1 VHILA
6 LDTSTSLAGLALVSD
21 GRILAESVFTCDRT
35 LSARLLPE
43 IGRLLGLAGLGHGDL
58 NLLAAAIGPGS
69 FTGVRCGVATVQGL
83 ALATATPCVGFSTL
97 ALLAMDFPLA
107 SLPVCAL
114 LDARKGEVYAGLYDC
129 SSPLPLPC
137 IAEHVTP
144 PDRLLDRLAA
154 DTGTPVIFTGDGALR
169 YRDLIIARLGARALF
184 PPLSHTSGRP
194 ANGALLALDA
204 FQRGLAVPPARLQ
217 PVYLRPS
224 EAEYAKIGQQNPTP
238 HDKFYSK

>member
-1 VHILA
+1 MRILSI
-6 LDTSTSLAGLALVSD
+6 DTSTSLAGIAITDD

-43 IGRLLGLAGLGHGDL
+43 IGHLLGLAGLGHGDL
-58 NLLAAAIGPGS
+58 DLLAAAVGPGS

-83 ALATATPCVGFSTL
+83 ALATGAPCVGFSTL
-97 ALLAMDFPLA
+97 TLLAMDFSLA

-129 SSPLPLPC
+129 SAPLPLPC
-137 IAEHVTP
+137 IDEHVTP
-144 PDRLLDRLAA
+144 PEHLLDRLAA
-154 DTGTPVIFTGDGALR
+154 DTGTAVIFTGDGALR
-169 YRDLIIARLGARALF
+169 YRDLIIARLGARAVF
-184 PPLSHTSGRP
+184 APLSPASGRP

-224 EAEYAKIGQQNPTP
+224 EAEYAKIGQQKSHPVR
-238 HDKFYSK
+238 